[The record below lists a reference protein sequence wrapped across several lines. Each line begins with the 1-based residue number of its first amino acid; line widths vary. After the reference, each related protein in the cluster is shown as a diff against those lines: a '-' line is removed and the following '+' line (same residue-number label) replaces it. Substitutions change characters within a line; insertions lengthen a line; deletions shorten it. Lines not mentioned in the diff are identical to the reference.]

1 MNYLKVK
8 GHENLVRD
16 KDTNVVINVN
26 RSEIEQAKKRK
37 AERIK
42 KEQELNNLKNEVSE
56 IKSMLTKVIEKLDG
70 QNNN

>member
-8 GHENLVRD
+8 DYENLVRD
-16 KDTNVVINVN
+16 KDTNVIININ

-42 KEQELNNLKNEVSE
+42 KEQEINNLKNEVSE

-70 QNNN
+70 

>member
-8 GHENLVRD
+8 DHENLVRD
-16 KDTNVVINVN
+16 KDTNVIININ

>member
-1 MNYLKVK
+1 MKYLKVK
-8 GHENLVRD
+8 DHENLVRD
-16 KDTNVVINVN
+16 KDTNVVININ

-70 QNNN
+70 

>member
-1 MNYLKVK
+1 MKYLKVK

-16 KDTNVVINVN
+16 KDTNVVININ

-70 QNNN
+70 